1 MGFNIEQYEM
11 GGENYSNASGCGLK
25 HPFNK
30 TKRAEC
36 EKNAVSTE
44 KITSDTALSKGVA
57 CIKGL
62 PVYSPP
68 VYLLTSKDK
77 RTENRMICKAR
88 KEAKIKDDVVPSNAV
103 QDNPLSN
110 SQAPTGA
117 DTGSTSSTGMYVGIG
132 VGILAIGIV
141 AIVLI
146 KRRKK

>member
-36 EKNAVSTE
+36 EKKSGET
-44 KITSDTALSKGVA
+44 KDTSADTALSKGTFCV
-57 CIKGL
+57 KGA
-62 PVYSPP
+62 PVYNPAF
-68 VYLLTSKDK
+68 YLLTNKNQ